1 MSKTIVRPTLSLG
14 NHIYLYRLL
23 RDAIGCGK
31 QTFMTQV
38 EEALAAGDMTAYDLG
53 FESTR
58 ELLEELDD
66 CIKLTVFKGGR
77 LYATVIANEAWDAA
91 LAKGEDKPKAAKG
104 AKQSYKKKKRGEK
117 DLKAVRPK
125 HVKRPEPEAAV
136 EAVPEPEPETEIEV
150 AIEVAAEAET
160 EIAAMTD
167 PEVMS
172 EQEAAA
178 ELNEAP
184 KSTTEE
190 AADQSET
197 PAFQNSDVF
206 GDEAEDNQP
215 DESADQDATEST
227 PEPETPQPAISL
239 TVVYDPENANAG
251 ITTMASTP
259 IEAKSSVENENAT
272 QVEVET
278 AVADAPVTVK
288 PADSEIKPKVT
299 PEPAPVIESMPAA
312 ACDQIPAS
320 APASLPAA
328 APAPHLQRPPS
339 PRTSPSISQPRSSAP
354 ARFCTSCRP
363 ISPTAPTRSA
373 SSASTTGSPASA
385 VPSRPRETAQ
395 ASPCAT
401 RRPASATKSPCASAA
416 TPPAVSEPPGP
427 STRLKNPTN
436 SKTRRTSQKR
446 SPRFFIFPG

>member
-1 MSKTIVRPTLSLG
+1 MR
-14 NHIYLYRLL
+14 
-23 RDAIGCGK
+23 IGCGK

-38 EEALAAGDMTAYDLG
+38 EEALAVGDMTAYDLG

-117 DLKAVRPK
+117 GPQAVRPK

-227 PEPETPQPAISL
+227 PEPRRRSL
-239 TVVYDPENANAG
+239 PSRLRSSMTRERQSWHHHH
-251 ITTMASTP
+251 ASTP
-259 IEAKSSVENENAT
+259 IEQDRASRMRT
-272 QVEVET
+272 RRRLRL
-278 AVADAPVTVK
+278 K
-288 PADSEIKPKVT
+288 P
-299 PEPAPVIESMPAA
+299 
-312 ACDQIPAS
+312 Q
-320 APASLPAA
+320 
-328 APAPHLQRPPS
+328 LQTHPS
-339 PRTSPSISQPRSSAP
+339 P
-354 ARFCTSCRP
+354 
-363 ISPTAPTRSA
+363 
-373 SSASTTGSPASA
+373 
-385 VPSRPRETAQ
+385 
-395 ASPCAT
+395 
-401 RRPASATKSPCASAA
+401 
-416 TPPAVSEPPGP
+416 
-427 STRLKNPTN
+427 
-436 SKTRRTSQKR
+436 
-446 SPRFFIFPG
+446 

>member
-77 LYATVIANEAWDAA
+77 LYATVIANEAWDTA

-125 HVKRPEPEAAV
+125 HVKRPEPVAEVA
-136 EAVPEPEPETEIEV
+136 PEPEPEAEIEV
-150 AIEVAAEAET
+150 AIEVTVEAET
-160 EIAAMTD
+160 EIAVTTD
-167 PEVMS
+167 PEVIS
-172 EQEAAA
+172 EQEVTA

-190 AADQSET
+190 AANQPET

-206 GDEAEDNQP
+206 GDEAEDDQP
-215 DESADQDATEST
+215 ADQGATEST

-259 IEAKSSVENENAT
+259 IEAKSSVENESAT
-272 QVEVET
+272 QVEVKT
-278 AVADAPVTVK
+278 AAEDAPVTVK
-288 PADSEIKPKVT
+288 PADSAIKPDST
-299 PEPAPVIESMPAA
+299 PEPAPVIESVPAA
-312 ACDQIPAS
+312 ACDQIPAP
-320 APASLPAA
+320 APSPAPAA
-328 APAPHLQRPPS
+328 APAP
-339 PRTSPSISQPRSSAP
+339 AP
-354 ARFCTSCRP
+354 A
-363 ISPTAPTRSA
+363 APTIPEDFPIDFATEVFCPGPLLHQLSTYLPYGADTLGIVGEYYWIARERGTIEAARNRA
-373 SSASTTGSPASA
+373 SFPLRYTQAGERHELTVRIRRNTTGGLGAAWVIDKVNAPA
-385 VPSRPRETAQ
+385 E
-395 ASPCAT
+395 
-401 RRPASATKSPCASAA
+401 
-416 TPPAVSEPPGP
+416 
-427 STRLKNPTN
+427 
-436 SKTRRTSQKR
+436 
-446 SPRFFIFPG
+446 

>member
-1 MSKTIVRPTLSLG
+1 MSKTIVKPTLSLG

-38 EEALAAGDMTAYDLG
+38 EEALATGDMAAYDLG

-77 LYATVIANEAWDAA
+77 LYATVIANEAGDTA

-125 HVKRPEPEAAV
+125 HVKRPEPVAEVA
-136 EAVPEPEPETEIEV
+136 PEPEPETEIEV

-172 EQEAAA
+172 EQEAAV

-190 AADQSET
+190 AANQPET
-197 PAFQNSDVF
+197 PAFQNSDIF
-206 GDEAEDNQP
+206 GNEAEDDQS
-215 DESADQDATEST
+215 DEPADQGATESA

-259 IEAKSSVENENAT
+259 VEAKLPVEAEDAPQADAKTETEDTSVSVEPTDSA
-272 QVEVET
+272 
-278 AVADAPVTVK
+278 VK
-288 PADSEIKPKVT
+288 PEPV
-299 PEPAPVIESMPAA
+299 PESAPVIESASEPVY
-312 ACDQIPAS
+312 DQIPAP
-320 APASLPAA
+320 APVPAA
-328 APAPHLQRPPS
+328 APAP
-339 PRTSPSISQPRSSAP
+339 AP
-354 ARFCTSCRP
+354 AAPAIPEDFPVDFTTEVFCPGPLLHQLSTYLPYGADTLGIVGEYYWIARERGT
-363 ISPTAPTRSA
+363 IEAARNRA
-373 SSASTTGSPASA
+373 SFPLHYTQAGERREVTVRIRRNTTGGLG
-385 VPSRPRETAQ
+385 
-395 ASPCAT
+395 AT
-401 RRPASATKSPCASAA
+401 WTVDKVEESN
-416 TPPAVSEPPGP
+416 E
-427 STRLKNPTN
+427 
-436 SKTRRTSQKR
+436 
-446 SPRFFIFPG
+446 

>member
-58 ELLEELDD
+58 ELLEELND

-125 HVKRPEPEAAV
+125 HVKRPEPESMV
-136 EAVPEPEPETEIEV
+136 ETVPESEPETEIEV
-150 AIEVAAEAET
+150 AIEVTAEAEA
-160 EIAAMTD
+160 EAAATTD
-167 PEVMS
+167 PEVIS

-178 ELNEAP
+178 EPNEAP

-190 AADQSET
+190 AASQSET

-206 GDEAEDNQP
+206 GDEAEDDQP
-215 DESADQDATEST
+215 DQSADQDATEST
-227 PEPETPQPAISL
+227 PKPETLQPAISL

-259 IEAKSSVENENAT
+259 FEAKQSVENENAT

-278 AVADAPVTVK
+278 VVADAPVTVE
-288 PADSEIKPKVT
+288 PADSAVKPGATTGPASVT
-299 PEPAPVIESMPAA
+299 DAVPAP
-312 ACDQIPAS
+312 ACDQIPA
-320 APASLPAA
+320 
-328 APAPHLQRPPS
+328 PAP
-339 PRTSPSISQPRSSAP
+339 
-354 ARFCTSCRP
+354 
-363 ISPTAPTRSA
+363 
-373 SSASTTGSPASA
+373 
-385 VPSRPRETAQ
+385 VP
-395 ASPCAT
+395 
-401 RRPASATKSPCASAA
+401 AA
-416 TPPAVSEPPGP
+416 TPASKPAAPTIPDDFPVDFATEVFCPGP
-427 STRLKNPTN
+427 LLHQLSTYLPYGADTLGIVGEYYWIARERGIIDAARNRASFPLRYTQAGERHEV
-436 SKTRRTSQKR
+436 TVRIRRNTTGGLGSTWAIDKVEA
-446 SPRFFIFPG
+446 PVE

>member
-38 EEALAAGDMTAYDLG
+38 EEALAAGDMAAYDLG

-125 HVKRPEPEAAV
+125 HVKRPEPESVAEVA
-136 EAVPEPEPETEIEV
+136 PEPEPEVEAEVTAEVTTEVTAEV
-150 AIEVAAEAET
+150 ET
-160 EIAAMTD
+160 EIAATTE
-167 PEVMS
+167 PEVMA
-172 EQEAAA
+172 EQEAAV
-178 ELNEAP
+178 ELNEVP
-184 KSTTEE
+184 KSKAEE
-190 AADQSET
+190 TAGQPET

-206 GDEAEDNQP
+206 GDNAEDDQS
-215 DESADQDATEST
+215 DEPANQDATEAT

-251 ITTMASTP
+251 ITTMVSTP
-259 IEAKSSVENENAT
+259 VEAKPNVEAEDTPQAGAKTGTEDTSISVEPTDSIA
-272 QVEVET
+272 
-278 AVADAPVTVK
+278 K
-288 PADSEIKPKVT
+288 PEAASES
-299 PEPAPVIESMPAA
+299 APVIES
-312 ACDQIPAS
+312 AS
-320 APASLPAA
+320 APACDQAPTPAPTPVPNS
-328 APAPHLQRPPS
+328 APAPAPAAPTIPGDFPIDFATEVFCPS
-339 PRTSPSISQPRSSAP
+339 PLLHQLSTYLPYGADTLGIVGEYYWI
-354 ARFCTSCRP
+354 ARERGTIEAGRN
-363 ISPTAPTRSA
+363 RA
-373 SSASTTGSPASA
+373 SFPLRYTQAGKRHEVTVRIRRNTTGGLG
-385 VPSRPRETAQ
+385 
-395 ASPCAT
+395 AT
-401 RRPASATKSPCASAA
+401 WAIDKVEAP
-416 TPPAVSEPPGP
+416 VE
-427 STRLKNPTN
+427 
-436 SKTRRTSQKR
+436 
-446 SPRFFIFPG
+446 

>member
-77 LYATVIANEAWDAA
+77 LYATVIANDAWDAA

-125 HVKRPEPEAAV
+125 HVKRPKPETMVGAA
-136 EAVPEPEPETEIEV
+136 PEPEPEAEIEV
-150 AIEVAAEAET
+150 AIEVTAET
-160 EIAAMTD
+160 EIAATTD
-167 PEVMS
+167 SEVIS
-172 EQEAAA
+172 EQDATA

-184 KSTTEE
+184 KPTTEE
-190 AADQSET
+190 AADQPET

-206 GDEAEDNQP
+206 DNEAEDDQSDEP
-215 DESADQDATEST
+215 ADQGVTESA

-259 IEAKSSVENENAT
+259 VETKPSIENENAT
-272 QVEVET
+272 QVEIET
-278 AVADAPVTVK
+278 AAADAPVTVK
-288 PADSEIKPKVT
+288 PADSTIKPEAT
-299 PEPAPVIESMPAA
+299 PEPAPVIESVPAA
-312 ACDQIPAS
+312 ACDQIPAP
-320 APASLPAA
+320 APAMAPTPAPAA
-328 APAPHLQRPPS
+328 PTIPEDFPIDFATEVFCPGPLLHQLSTYLPYGADTLG
-339 PRTSPSISQPRSSAP
+339 IVGEYYWI
-354 ARFCTSCRP
+354 ARERGTIEAARN
-363 ISPTAPTRSA
+363 RA
-373 SSASTTGSPASA
+373 SFPLRYTQAGERREVAVRIRRNTTGGLG
-385 VPSRPRETAQ
+385 
-395 ASPCAT
+395 
-401 RRPASATKSPCASAA
+401 AA
-416 TPPAVSEPPGP
+416 WAIDKVEEPE
-427 STRLKNPTN
+427 
-436 SKTRRTSQKR
+436 Q
-446 SPRFFIFPG
+446 

>member
-14 NHIYLYRLL
+14 NRIYLYRLL

-125 HVKRPEPEAAV
+125 HVKRAEPEA
-136 EAVPEPEPETEIEV
+136 EAEVVLEPEVEVET
-150 AIEVAAEAET
+150 AIEVTAEAEP
-160 EIAAMTD
+160 EIAATTD

-172 EQEAAA
+172 EQEAAE

-190 AADQSET
+190 AANQPET
-197 PAFQNSDVF
+197 SAFQNSDVF
-206 GDEAEDNQP
+206 GDSTEDDQT
-215 DESADQDATEST
+215 DETADQGATESA

-259 IEAKSSVENENAT
+259 VEAKPNVEAEDTPQAGAKTGTEDTSISVEPTDSIA
-272 QVEVET
+272 
-278 AVADAPVTVK
+278 K
-288 PADSEIKPKVT
+288 PEAASES
-299 PEPAPVIESMPAA
+299 APVIES
-312 ACDQIPAS
+312 AS
-320 APASLPAA
+320 APACDQAPTPAPTPVPNS
-328 APAPHLQRPPS
+328 APAP
-339 PRTSPSISQPRSSAP
+339 AP
-354 ARFCTSCRP
+354 A
-363 ISPTAPTRSA
+363 APTIP
-373 SSASTTGSPASA
+373 GDFPIDF
-385 VPSRPRETAQ
+385 
-395 ASPCAT
+395 AT
-401 RRPASATKSPCASAA
+401 EVFC
-416 TPPAVSEPPGP
+416 PGP
-427 STRLKNPTN
+427 LLHQLSTYLPYGADTLGIVGEYYWIARELGTIEAARNRASFPLRYTQAGE
-436 SKTRRTSQKR
+436 RREVTVR
-446 SPRFFIFPG
+446 IRRNTAGGLGATWAIDRVEEPE

>member
-1 MSKTIVRPTLSLG
+1 MSKTIVRPMLSLG

-38 EEALAAGDMTAYDLG
+38 EEALAVGDMTAYDLG

-239 TVVYDPENANAG
+239 TVVYDPENAKAG

-278 AVADAPVTVK
+278 AVADAPV
-288 PADSEIKPKVT
+288 
-299 PEPAPVIESMPAA
+299 IESMPAA

-320 APASLPAA
+320 APASVPAA
-328 APAPHLQRPPS
+328 APAP
-339 PRTSPSISQPRSSAP
+339 AP
-354 ARFCTSCRP
+354 AAPAIPKDFPVDFATEVFCPGPLLHQLSTYLPYGADTLGIVGEYYWIARERGT
-363 ISPTAPTRSA
+363 IEAARNRA
-373 SSASTTGSPASA
+373 SFPLRYTQAGECHEVTVRIRRNTTGGLG
-385 VPSRPRETAQ
+385 
-395 ASPCAT
+395 AT
-401 RRPASATKSPCASAA
+401 WAIDKVEAP
-416 TPPAVSEPPGP
+416 VE
-427 STRLKNPTN
+427 
-436 SKTRRTSQKR
+436 
-446 SPRFFIFPG
+446 

>member
-125 HVKRPEPEAAV
+125 HVKRPEPE
-136 EAVPEPEPETEIEV
+136 PETEIEV
-150 AIEVAAEAET
+150 AIEVTAEAEP
-160 EIAAMTD
+160 EIAVTTD
-167 PEVMS
+167 PEVIS
-172 EQEAAA
+172 EQEVTA

-190 AADQSET
+190 AADQPET

-206 GDEAEDNQP
+206 GNEAEDDQP
-215 DESADQDATEST
+215 EELAEQDATEAAS
-227 PEPETPQPAISL
+227 EPEAPQPAISL

-278 AVADAPVTVK
+278 AVADAPVNVK
-288 PADSEIKPKVT
+288 PADSEIKPEVT
-299 PEPAPVIESMPAA
+299 PEPAPVIESVPAA
-312 ACDQIPAS
+312 ACDQIPAP
-320 APASLPAA
+320 APASVPAA
-328 APAPHLQRPPS
+328 APAP
-339 PRTSPSISQPRSSAP
+339 AP
-354 ARFCTSCRP
+354 A
-363 ISPTAPTRSA
+363 APTIPEDFPVDFATEVFCPGPLLHQLSTYLPYGADTLGIVGEYYWIARERGTIEAARNRA
-373 SSASTTGSPASA
+373 SFPLRYTQAGKRHEVTVRIRRNTTGGLG
-385 VPSRPRETAQ
+385 
-395 ASPCAT
+395 AT
-401 RRPASATKSPCASAA
+401 WAIDKVEAP
-416 TPPAVSEPPGP
+416 VE
-427 STRLKNPTN
+427 
-436 SKTRRTSQKR
+436 
-446 SPRFFIFPG
+446 

>member
-38 EEALAAGDMTAYDLG
+38 EEALTAGDMTAYDLG

-91 LAKGEDKPKAAKG
+91 LAKGEDKPKATKG
-104 AKQSYKKKKRGEK
+104 AKQSYKKKKRSEK

-150 AIEVAAEAET
+150 AIEVTAEART
-160 EIAAMTD
+160 EIAATTD

-172 EQEAAA
+172 EQEATAG
-178 ELNEAP
+178 LNEAP

-190 AADQSET
+190 AANQPET

-206 GDEAEDNQP
+206 GNEAEDDQP
-215 DESADQDATEST
+215 DEPANQDATEPT
-227 PEPETPQPAISL
+227 PEPETLRPAISL

-259 IEAKSSVENENAT
+259 VETKPSVEAE
-272 QVEVET
+272 
-278 AVADAPVTVK
+278 DAPPANTKTDTEDTSVPVEPTDSAAK
-288 PADSEIKPKVT
+288 PEAAPEL
-299 PEPAPVIESMPAA
+299 EPAIESASTPVY
-312 ACDQIPAS
+312 DQIPAPVPAPVP
-320 APASLPAA
+320 APA
-328 APAPHLQRPPS
+328 
-339 PRTSPSISQPRSSAP
+339 
-354 ARFCTSCRP
+354 
-363 ISPTAPTRSA
+363 
-373 SSASTTGSPASA
+373 ASTIPEDFP
-385 VPSRPRETAQ
+385 VDF
-395 ASPCAT
+395 AT
-401 RRPASATKSPCASAA
+401 EVFC
-416 TPPAVSEPPGP
+416 PGP
-427 STRLKNPTN
+427 LLHQLSTYLPYGADTLGIVGEYYWIARERGTIEAARNRASFPLRYTQAGERHEV
-436 SKTRRTSQKR
+436 TVRIRRNTTGGLGATWAIDKVEA
-446 SPRFFIFPG
+446 PVE

>member
-1 MSKTIVRPTLSLG
+1 MSKTIVKPTLSLG

-38 EEALAAGDMTAYDLG
+38 EEALAAGDMAAYDLG

-77 LYATVIANEAWDAA
+77 LYATVIANEAWDTA
-91 LAKGEDKPKAAKG
+91 LTKGEDKPKAAKG

-125 HVKRPEPEAAV
+125 HVKRPEPEPVAEVA
-136 EAVPEPEPETEIEV
+136 PEPEPETEIEV
-150 AIEVAAEAET
+150 AIEVTAEAET
-160 EIAAMTD
+160 EIAATID
-167 PEVMS
+167 PEVTS
-172 EQEAAA
+172 EQEATV

-190 AADQSET
+190 AANQPET
-197 PAFQNSDVF
+197 SAFQNSDVF
-206 GDEAEDNQP
+206 GDEAEDDQP
-215 DESADQDATEST
+215 DDQDTTEST

-259 IEAKSSVENENAT
+259 IEAKPSVENENAT

-278 AVADAPVTVK
+278 AAADAPATVK
-288 PADSEIKPKVT
+288 SADSAIKPETT
-299 PEPAPVIESMPAA
+299 PEPSPVIESVPAA
-312 ACDQIPAS
+312 ACDQIPAP
-320 APASLPAA
+320 APAMAPTP
-328 APAPHLQRPPS
+328 APAVPTIPEDFPIDFATEVFCPGPLLHQLSTYLPYGAD
-339 PRTSPSISQPRSSAP
+339 TLGIVGEYYWI
-354 ARFCTSCRP
+354 ARERGTIEAARN
-363 ISPTAPTRSA
+363 RA
-373 SSASTTGSPASA
+373 SFPLRYTQAGERHEVTVRIRRNTTGGLG
-385 VPSRPRETAQ
+385 
-395 ASPCAT
+395 AT
-401 RRPASATKSPCASAA
+401 WTIDK
-416 TPPAVSEPPGP
+416 VEP
-427 STRLKNPTN
+427 STK
-436 SKTRRTSQKR
+436 
-446 SPRFFIFPG
+446 

>member
-1 MSKTIVRPTLSLG
+1 MSKTIVKPTLSLG

-38 EEALAAGDMTAYDLG
+38 EETLAAGDMTAYDLG

-150 AIEVAAEAET
+150 AIEVAAEAEA

-172 EQEAAA
+172 EQEATAG
-178 ELNEAP
+178 LNEAP

-190 AADQSET
+190 AANQPET

-206 GDEAEDNQP
+206 GNEAEDDQP
-215 DESADQDATEST
+215 DEPANQDATEST
-227 PEPETPQPAISL
+227 PEPETPRPAISL

-259 IEAKSSVENENAT
+259 VETKPSVEAEDAP
-272 QVEVET
+272 Q
-278 AVADAPVTVK
+278 ADAKTETEDTSVSVEPTDSAVK
-288 PADSEIKPKVT
+288 PEPA
-299 PEPAPVIESMPAA
+299 PEPAPVIESASAPVY
-312 ACDQIPAS
+312 DQIPAP
-320 APASLPAA
+320 APASVPAA
-328 APAPHLQRPPS
+328 PTIPEDFPVDFATEVFCPS
-339 PRTSPSISQPRSSAP
+339 PLLHQLSTYLPYGADTLGIVGEYYWI
-354 ARFCTSCRP
+354 ARERGTIEAARNRASFPLRYTQAGERREVTVR
-363 ISPTAPTRSA
+363 IRRNTA
-373 SSASTTGSPASA
+373 GGLG
-385 VPSRPRETAQ
+385 
-395 ASPCAT
+395 
-401 RRPASATKSPCASAA
+401 AA
-416 TPPAVSEPPGP
+416 WTIDKVEESNE
-427 STRLKNPTN
+427 
-436 SKTRRTSQKR
+436 
-446 SPRFFIFPG
+446 

>member
-38 EEALAAGDMTAYDLG
+38 EKALAAGDMTAYDLG

-58 ELLEELDD
+58 ELLEELND

-77 LYATVIANEAWDAA
+77 LYATVIANDAWDAA

-125 HVKRPEPEAAV
+125 HVKRPKPETMVEAA
-136 EAVPEPEPETEIEV
+136 PEPEPEAEIEV
-150 AIEVAAEAET
+150 AIEVTAET
-160 EIAAMTD
+160 EIAATAD
-167 PEVMS
+167 SEVIS
-172 EQEAAA
+172 EQEATV

-190 AADQSET
+190 AADQPET
-197 PAFQNSDVF
+197 SAFQNSDVF
-206 GDEAEDNQP
+206 GDKAEDDQS
-215 DESADQDATEST
+215 DEPADQGVTEST

-259 IEAKSSVENENAT
+259 IEVKPSVENQSAP
-272 QVEVET
+272 QVELDTATADAPAIVET
-278 AVADAPVTVK
+278 A
-288 PADSEIKPKVT
+288 DSAAMPKVG
-299 PEPAPVIESMPAA
+299 IESVLDTEPVPVVEVTPVNE
-312 ACDQIPAS
+312 QAS
-320 APASLPAA
+320 APAMVP
-328 APAPHLQRPPS
+328 APAP
-339 PRTSPSISQPRSSAP
+339 A
-354 ARFCTSCRP
+354 
-363 ISPTAPTRSA
+363 APTIPEDFPVDFATEVFCPGPLLHQLSTYLPYGADTLGIIGEYYWIARERGTIEAARNRA
-373 SSASTTGSPASA
+373 SFPLHYTQAGERHEVTVRIRRNTTGGLGSTWAIDK
-385 VPSRPRETAQ
+385 VE
-395 ASPCAT
+395 
-401 RRPASATKSPCASAA
+401 
-416 TPPAVSEPPGP
+416 EPE
-427 STRLKNPTN
+427 
-436 SKTRRTSQKR
+436 Q
-446 SPRFFIFPG
+446 

>member
-1 MSKTIVRPTLSLG
+1 MSKTIVKPTLSLG

-38 EEALAAGDMTAYDLG
+38 EEALAAGDMAAYDLG

-77 LYATVIANEAWDAA
+77 LYATVIANEAWDTA

-125 HVKRPEPEAAV
+125 HVKRPEPVAEVA
-136 EAVPEPEPETEIEV
+136 PEPEPETEIEV
-150 AIEVAAEAET
+150 AIEVTAEAET
-160 EIAAMTD
+160 EIAATID
-167 PEVMS
+167 PEVTS
-172 EQEAAA
+172 EQEATV

-190 AADQSET
+190 AANQPET
-197 PAFQNSDVF
+197 SAFQNSDVF
-206 GDEAEDNQP
+206 GDEAEDDQP
-215 DESADQDATEST
+215 DDQDTTEST

-259 IEAKSSVENENAT
+259 IEAKPSVENENET

-278 AVADAPVTVK
+278 AAADAPATVK
-288 PADSEIKPKVT
+288 SADSAIKPETT
-299 PEPAPVIESMPAA
+299 PEPSPVIESVPAA
-312 ACDQIPAS
+312 ACDQIPAP
-320 APASLPAA
+320 APAMAPTPAPAA
-328 APAPHLQRPPS
+328 PTIPEDFPIDFATEVFCPGPLLHQLSTYLPYGADTLG
-339 PRTSPSISQPRSSAP
+339 IVGEYYWI
-354 ARFCTSCRP
+354 ARERGTIEAARN
-363 ISPTAPTRSA
+363 RA
-373 SSASTTGSPASA
+373 SFPLRYTQAGERREVAVRIRRNTTGGLG
-385 VPSRPRETAQ
+385 
-395 ASPCAT
+395 
-401 RRPASATKSPCASAA
+401 AA
-416 TPPAVSEPPGP
+416 WAIDKVEEPEH
-427 STRLKNPTN
+427 
-436 SKTRRTSQKR
+436 
-446 SPRFFIFPG
+446 

>member
-1 MSKTIVRPTLSLG
+1 MSKTIVKPTLSLG

-38 EEALAAGDMTAYDLG
+38 EEALATGDMAAYDLG

-77 LYATVIANEAWDAA
+77 LYATVIANEAWDTA

-125 HVKRPEPEAAV
+125 HVKRPEPVAEVA
-136 EAVPEPEPETEIEV
+136 PEPEPETEIEV

-172 EQEAAA
+172 EQEAAV

-190 AADQSET
+190 AANQPET
-197 PAFQNSDVF
+197 SAFQNSDVF
-206 GDEAEDNQP
+206 GNEAEDDQS
-215 DESADQDATEST
+215 DEPADQGATESA

-259 IEAKSSVENENAT
+259 IEAKLPVEAEDSPQADAKTETEDTSVSVEPTDSA
-272 QVEVET
+272 
-278 AVADAPVTVK
+278 VK
-288 PADSEIKPKVT
+288 PEPV
-299 PEPAPVIESMPAA
+299 PEPAPVIESASEPVY
-312 ACDQIPAS
+312 DQIPAP
-320 APASLPAA
+320 APVPAA
-328 APAPHLQRPPS
+328 APAP
-339 PRTSPSISQPRSSAP
+339 AP
-354 ARFCTSCRP
+354 ATPAIPEDFPVDFATEVFCPGPLLHQLSTYLPYGADTLGIVGEYYWIARERGT
-363 ISPTAPTRSA
+363 IEAARNRA
-373 SSASTTGSPASA
+373 SFPLHYTQAGELREVTVRIRRNTTGGLG
-385 VPSRPRETAQ
+385 
-395 ASPCAT
+395 AT
-401 RRPASATKSPCASAA
+401 WTVDKVEESN
-416 TPPAVSEPPGP
+416 E
-427 STRLKNPTN
+427 
-436 SKTRRTSQKR
+436 
-446 SPRFFIFPG
+446 

>member
-14 NHIYLYRLL
+14 NRIYLYRLL

-38 EEALAAGDMTAYDLG
+38 EEALATGDMAAYDLG

-66 CIKLTVFKGGR
+66 CIRLTVFKGGR
-77 LYATVIANEAWDAA
+77 LYATVIANEAWDTA

-125 HVKRPEPEAAV
+125 HVKRPEPVAEVA
-136 EAVPEPEPETEIEV
+136 PEPEPETEIEV

-172 EQEAAA
+172 EQEAAV

-190 AADQSET
+190 AANQPET
-197 PAFQNSDVF
+197 SAFQNSDVF
-206 GDEAEDNQP
+206 GNEAEDDQS
-215 DESADQDATEST
+215 DEPADQGATESA

-259 IEAKSSVENENAT
+259 VETKPSIENENAT
-272 QVEVET
+272 QVEIET
-278 AVADAPVTVK
+278 AAADAPVTVK
-288 PADSEIKPKVT
+288 PADSTIKPEAT
-299 PEPAPVIESMPAA
+299 PEPAPVIESVPTS
-312 ACDQIPAS
+312 ACDQIPAP
-320 APASLPAA
+320 APAPAPAA
-328 APAPHLQRPPS
+328 APTP
-339 PRTSPSISQPRSSAP
+339 AP
-354 ARFCTSCRP
+354 AAPAIPEDFPVDFATEVFCPGPLLHQLSTYLPYGADTLGIVGEYYWIARERGT
-363 ISPTAPTRSA
+363 IEAARNRA
-373 SSASTTGSPASA
+373 SFPLRYTQAGERREVTVRIRRNTTGGLGSTWAIDK
-385 VPSRPRETAQ
+385 VE
-395 ASPCAT
+395 
-401 RRPASATKSPCASAA
+401 
-416 TPPAVSEPPGP
+416 EPE
-427 STRLKNPTN
+427 
-436 SKTRRTSQKR
+436 Q
-446 SPRFFIFPG
+446 

>member
-1 MSKTIVRPTLSLG
+1 MSKTIVKPTLSLG

-38 EEALAAGDMTAYDLG
+38 EETLAAGDMTAYDLG

-77 LYATVIANEAWDAA
+77 LYATVIANEAWDTA

-125 HVKRPEPEAAV
+125 HVKRPEPVAEVA
-136 EAVPEPEPETEIEV
+136 PEPEPETEIEV
-150 AIEVAAEAET
+150 AIEVTAEAET
-160 EIAAMTD
+160 EIAATTD
-167 PEVMS
+167 PEVTS
-172 EQEAAA
+172 EQEAAV

-190 AADQSET
+190 AANQPET
-197 PAFQNSDVF
+197 SAFQNSDVF
-206 GDEAEDNQP
+206 GNEAEDDQS
-215 DESADQDATEST
+215 DEPADQGATESA

-259 IEAKSSVENENAT
+259 VEAKLPVEAEDAPQADAKTETEDTSVSVEPTDSA
-272 QVEVET
+272 
-278 AVADAPVTVK
+278 VK
-288 PADSEIKPKVT
+288 PEPV
-299 PEPAPVIESMPAA
+299 PESAPVIESASEPVY
-312 ACDQIPAS
+312 DQIPAP
-320 APASLPAA
+320 APVPAA
-328 APAPHLQRPPS
+328 APAP
-339 PRTSPSISQPRSSAP
+339 AP
-354 ARFCTSCRP
+354 AAPAIPEDFPVDFTTEVFC
-363 ISPTAPTRSA
+363 
-373 SSASTTGSPASA
+373 
-385 VPSRPRETAQ
+385 
-395 ASPCAT
+395 
-401 RRPASATKSPCASAA
+401 
-416 TPPAVSEPPGP
+416 PGP
-427 STRLKNPTN
+427 LLHQLSTYLPYGADTLGIVGEYYWIARERGTIEAARNRASFPLHYTQAGE
-436 SKTRRTSQKR
+436 RREVAVRIRRNTAGGLGAAWTIDKVEEPEQ
-446 SPRFFIFPG
+446 

>member
-77 LYATVIANEAWDAA
+77 LYATVIANDAWDAA

-125 HVKRPEPEAAV
+125 HVKRPEPEAMV
-136 EAVPEPEPETEIEV
+136 EAAPEPEPETKIEV
-150 AIEVAAEAET
+150 AIEVTAEAET
-160 EIAAMTD
+160 EITATTD
-167 PEVMS
+167 PEVIS
-172 EQEAAA
+172 EQEATA

-190 AADQSET
+190 AANQPET

-206 GDEAEDNQP
+206 GDEAEDDQP
-215 DESADQDATEST
+215 ADQGTTEST
-227 PEPETPQPAISL
+227 PGPETPQPAISL
-239 TVVYDPENANAG
+239 TVVYDPENVNAG

-259 IEAKSSVENENAT
+259 IDAKSSVENENAT

-278 AVADAPVTVK
+278 AAADAPVTVK
-288 PADSEIKPKVT
+288 PADSTIKPKT
-299 PEPAPVIESMPAA
+299 TLEPAPVIESMPAA
-312 ACDQIPAS
+312 ACDQIPAP
-320 APASLPAA
+320 APASAPAA
-328 APAPHLQRPPS
+328 APTP
-339 PRTSPSISQPRSSAP
+339 AP
-354 ARFCTSCRP
+354 AAPAIPKDFPVDFATEVFCPGPLLHQLSTYLPYGADTLGIVGEYYWIARERGT
-363 ISPTAPTRSA
+363 IEAARNRA
-373 SSASTTGSPASA
+373 SLPLRYTQAGERHEVTVRIRRNTTGGLG
-385 VPSRPRETAQ
+385 
-395 ASPCAT
+395 
-401 RRPASATKSPCASAA
+401 AA
-416 TPPAVSEPPGP
+416 WAIDKVEEPE
-427 STRLKNPTN
+427 
-436 SKTRRTSQKR
+436 Q
-446 SPRFFIFPG
+446 